1 MYRFYFISPDQMPKR
16 FTTFFLVFILSHASV
31 AQVSRSERAPSTCE
45 HNSESVPEVF
55 YKNPQLTV
63 EQRVTDLLGRM
74 TIEEKFWQL
83 FMIPGDLEGGK
94 EKYKNGIFGFK
105 VSTAESSD
113 DNFHNL
119 NDGHSH
125 YAIETARKINAIQ
138 KYFMEETRLGI
149 PIIAFDE
156 ALHGLVRDGATAFP
170 QSIALAATWDT
181 ALMSHVAETIADE
194 TKSRGIR
201 QVLSPVVNIAGDVR
215 WGRTEE
221 TYGEDPFLTSRMGMA
236 FVSAFE
242 KRNVVT
248 TPKHFIANS
257 GDGGHD
263 SYPVEMNERLLEEIY
278 LPPFKACIDQGGA
291 RSVMTSYNALN
302 GSPCT
307 ANDWLLNQK
316 LKKQMKFT
324 GFVISDECAVGGANV
339 LHFTA
344 ADYPA
349 AAANAL
355 NHGLDV
361 IYQSDYDHYKLFM
374 PPFLDG
380 RITPGTIDSAVARVL
395 RVKFQIGLFE
405 NPYVS
410 ENDAGRWNDSPGPK
424 EIAKKAALESVVLL
438 KNSRMPGMKQP
449 LLPLNKD
456 IGSLAVVG
464 TDAMDARLG
473 GYSGWGN
480 EKVNILDGIKMKL
493 GSSCNVIY
501 SPGCGRQSPEWVSV
515 PPSNFKTVINGNNEK
530 GLLGEYFNNID
541 LSGNPVLTRV
551 DSEINFR
558 WTLYSPD
565 PIVNYDYYSV
575 RWTGILKVSATGQ
588 FKIGLEGNDGYRLFL
603 DGKLVIDNWKKQ
615 SFSTLS
621 AGFYFEKDREYDI
634 RVEYFE
640 SSGSGRLKL
649 IWDVGVVNDWE
660 TKIEDVVRSVAQAAE
675 VVVVAG
681 IEEGE
686 SLDRAFLNL
695 PGHQE
700 QMINRIAA
708 TGKPVVVIL
717 IGGSAITMTKWKN
730 NVAAIIDGWYPG
742 EEGGHAIADVLFGD
756 YNPAGRLP
764 ITFPITEGQ
773 LPMAYNHKPTGRTDD
788 YTDLMGQPQYPF
800 GFGLSYTSFS
810 YSNLKCDTLNM
821 KQNDSIKVQ
830 FILKNTGL
838 RDGDEV
844 VQLYIRDLL
853 SSVTRPVKELKGF
866 QRIHLK
872 VGEEK
877 KVFFSITSELLKML
891 NDRLDWVVEP
901 GDFRIMIGASSSDIR
916 LREIITVDNQ

>member
-1 MYRFYFISPDQMPKR
+1 MSKR
-16 FTTFFLVFILSHASV
+16 FTTFFLVFTLSFASV
-31 AQVSRSERAPSTCE
+31 AKVSLSEGAPSTYE
-45 HNSESVPEVF
+45 HNSASVPEVP
-55 YKNPQLTV
+55 YKNPKLTV
-63 EQRVTDLLGRM
+63 EQRVNDLLGRM

-105 VSTAESSD
+105 VKPAGISD

-119 NDGHSH
+119 NDAHSLTV
-125 YAIETARKINAIQ
+125 IETARKINAIQ

-156 ALHGLVRDGATAFP
+156 ALHGLVSDGATAFP

-181 ALMSHVAETIADE
+181 ALMRHVAATIANDA
-194 TKSRGIR
+194 KSRGIR

-221 TYGEDPFLTSRMGMA
+221 TYGEDPFLTSRMSVA

-278 LPPFKACIDQGGA
+278 LPPFKACFEQGGA

-380 RITPGTIDSAVARVL
+380 RIAPGTIDSAVARVL

-405 NPYVS
+405 NPYVD
-410 ENDAGRWNDSPGPK
+410 ETDAGRWIDSPGRK
-424 EIAKKAALESVVLL
+424 EISKKAALESMVLL
-438 KNSRMPGMKQP
+438 KNSQMPGMKQAT
-449 LLPLNKD
+449 LPLDKA

-473 GYSGWGN
+473 GYSGRGN

-501 SPGCGRQSPEWVSV
+501 SPGCGRQSPDWVSV
-515 PPSNFKTVINGNNEK
+515 PPSNLGTVINGNNEK

-551 DSEINFR
+551 DGGINFR

-565 PIVNYDYYSV
+565 PVVNYDYYSV
-575 RWTGILKVSATGQ
+575 RWTGKLKASATGK

-603 DGKLVIDNWKKQ
+603 DGKLVIDNWKNQ

-621 AGFYFEKDREYDI
+621 AGLYFEKEREYDI

-649 IWDVGVVNDWE
+649 IWDVGIVNDWE
-660 TKIEDVVRSVAQAAE
+660 TKIEDAVKSIATADA

-700 QMINRIAA
+700 EMINRIAA

-717 IGGSAITMTKWKN
+717 IGGSAIIMTKWMN

-788 YTDLMGQPQYPF
+788 YADLTGQPQYPF

-810 YSNLKCDTLNM
+810 YSDLQCDKLHM
-821 KQNDSIKVQ
+821 KQNDSIMVQ

-844 VQLYIRDLL
+844 IQLYIRDLL

-872 VGEEK
+872 AGEEK
-877 KVFFSITSELLKML
+877 KVLFSITADLLKML

>member
-1 MYRFYFISPDQMPKR
+1 
-16 FTTFFLVFILSHASV
+16 
-31 AQVSRSERAPSTCE
+31 
-45 HNSESVPEVF
+45 
-55 YKNPQLTV
+55 
-63 EQRVTDLLGRM
+63 
-74 TIEEKFWQL
+74 
-83 FMIPGDLEGGK
+83 MIPGDLEGGK

-105 VSTAESSD
+105 VKPAGISD

-119 NDGHSH
+119 NDAHSLTV
-125 YAIETARKINAIQ
+125 IETARKINAIQ

-156 ALHGLVRDGATAFP
+156 ALHGLVSDGATAFP

-181 ALMSHVAETIADE
+181 ALMRHVAATIANDA
-194 TKSRGIR
+194 KSRGIR

-221 TYGEDPFLTSRMGMA
+221 TYGEDPFLTSRMSVA

-278 LPPFKACIDQGGA
+278 LPPFKACFEQGGA

-380 RITPGTIDSAVARVL
+380 RIAPGTIDSAVARVL

-405 NPYVS
+405 NPYVD
-410 ENDAGRWNDSPGPK
+410 ETDAGRWIDSPGRK
-424 EIAKKAALESVVLL
+424 EISKKAALESMVLL
-438 KNSRMPGMKQP
+438 KNSQMPGMKQAT
-449 LLPLNKD
+449 LPLDKA

-473 GYSGWGN
+473 GYSGRGN

-501 SPGCGRQSPEWVSV
+501 SPGCGRQSPDWVSV
-515 PPSNFKTVINGNNEK
+515 PPSNLGTVINGNNEK

-551 DSEINFR
+551 DGGINFR

-565 PIVNYDYYSV
+565 PVVNYDYYSV
-575 RWTGILKVSATGQ
+575 RWTGKLKASATGK

-603 DGKLVIDNWKKQ
+603 DGKLVIDNWKNQ

-621 AGFYFEKDREYDI
+621 AGLYFEKEREYDI

-649 IWDVGVVNDWE
+649 IWDVGIVNDWE
-660 TKIEDVVRSVAQAAE
+660 TKIEDAVKSIATADA

-700 QMINRIAA
+700 EMINRIAA

-717 IGGSAITMTKWKN
+717 IGGSAIIMTKWMN

-788 YTDLMGQPQYPF
+788 YADLTGQPQYPF

-810 YSNLKCDTLNM
+810 YSDLQCDKLHM
-821 KQNDSIKVQ
+821 KQNDSIMVQ

-844 VQLYIRDLL
+844 IQLYIRDLL

-872 VGEEK
+872 AGEEK
-877 KVFFSITSELLKML
+877 KVLFSITADLLKML